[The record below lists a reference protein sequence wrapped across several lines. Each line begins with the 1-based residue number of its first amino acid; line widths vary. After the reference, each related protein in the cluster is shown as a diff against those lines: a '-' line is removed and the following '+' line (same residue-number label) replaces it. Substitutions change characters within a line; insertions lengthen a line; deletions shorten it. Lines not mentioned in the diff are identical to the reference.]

1 LNKLSSKVRKKELTK
16 EQKNEIE
23 TRKTI
28 EKVKKL
34 RTGFFA
40 KVKLRNL

>member
-1 LNKLSSKVRKKELTK
+1 MTKVRVEI
-16 EQKNEIE
+16 NEIE